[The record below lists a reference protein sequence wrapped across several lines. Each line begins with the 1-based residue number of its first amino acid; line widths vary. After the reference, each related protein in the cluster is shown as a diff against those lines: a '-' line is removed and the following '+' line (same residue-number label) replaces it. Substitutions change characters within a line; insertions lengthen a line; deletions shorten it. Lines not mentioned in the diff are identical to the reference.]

1 MAKIKV
7 IKDCFHSPAAVR
19 KPRCQKVENGWC
31 HSCLEALAVYEN
43 VKALKKFDRRKK
55 NRASAALSR
64 WKKEERFS
72 DMSAENLALT
82 AQREELDQEL
92 KTLDKANKDLSDAI
106 AIKLQAIADLMPDQK
121 F

>member
-1 MAKIKV
+1 MTRNKV
-7 IKDCFHSPAAVR
+7 IKDCFSSPAAIH
-19 KPRCQKVENGWC
+19 KPRCHKVKEGWC
-31 HSCLEALAVYEN
+31 QSCLEALAVYEN

-72 DMSAENLALT
+72 DMCAENLALT

-92 KTLDKANKDLSDAI
+92 KTLDRANKDLSKAI
-106 AIKLQAIADLMPDQK
+106 AIKLQAIANLMPNQK
-121 F
+121 Y

>member
-1 MAKIKV
+1 MTKTKV
-7 IKDCFHSPAAVR
+7 IKDCFHSPAAAS
-19 KPRCQKVENGWC
+19 KPRCHKVGEGWC

-43 VKALKKFDRRKK
+43 VKALKKLNRRKK

-72 DMSAENLALT
+72 DMCAENLALT

-92 KTLDKANKDLSDAI
+92 KTLDKANKDLSNAI
-106 AIKLQAIADLMPDQK
+106 AIKLQAIANLMPNQK
-121 F
+121 Y